1 MADKKFT
8 SPSGVITSPEL
19 SADYNQATVFDKI
32 RVGDLG
38 VYYVDGLKTRY
49 IPYDCAERVF
59 IRLQEV
65 RGKLCCGMTTFLY
78 SRLVF
83 VSGGKEILCLPTENE
98 KAMDDALALIAQKAP
113 GLAIGVEETA

>member
-1 MADKKFT
+1 MASKKFT
-8 SPSGVITSPEL
+8 SPSGVVTSPEL
-19 SADYNQATVFDKI
+19 SADYEQAQLFENI

-38 VYYVDGLKTRY
+38 VYYLDGFKTRY

-98 KAMDDALALIAQKAP
+98 KAMDEALALIAQKAP
-113 GLAIGVEETA
+113 NLAIGVEKND